1 MPTANRGRRLRRLSP
16 VTWYAAAYNARTARR
31 LAGPIARLRLL
42 RPLLALCC
50 IADFTGRGVGP
61 TLDIL
66 GGAGGGDPMRT
77 LRSSHRI
84 EGKSPYPEFVP
95 KVQISRPKGAL
106 TTVSKSISSSRSP
119 KNHMHF
125 CEGGSN
131 SQAAASFGPPGV
143 GLRAFGA
150 KGLLQAATAAP
161 WSTIGTAAAARNRE
175 LPFLSPTPSQR
186 QRSRRSAA

>member
-1 MPTANRGRRLRRLSP
+1 MPL
-16 VTWYAAAYNARTARR
+16 ARTARR

-66 GGAGGGDPMRT
+66 GSAGGGDPMRT

-131 SQAAASFGPPGV
+131 SWAAANFGPWGWP
-143 GLRAFGA
+143 LRPSAIVA
-150 KGLLQAATAAP
+150 ERM
-161 WSTIGTAAAARNRE
+161 AAR
-175 LPFLSPTPSQR
+175 
-186 QRSRRSAA
+186 AALLAAHGFGMVTVNGWSI